1 MQRTETQI
9 HRLREGLQ
17 GDTHGQEHV
26 VGARARGQVTK
37 NSSGKLRALGFTVG
51 LPELTRG
58 L

>member
-1 MQRTETQI
+1 MQGTETQM

-17 GDTHGQEHV
+17 GDTQGQEHV
-26 VGARARGQVTK
+26 VGARAKCQVTK
-37 NSSGKLRALGFTVG
+37 DSSGKLRAFGFTVG